1 MVRTPV
7 TRSSTQP
14 CFTRA
19 HSIQTYDLPMGLF
32 GRKKTSIGLDIGSGL
47 VKVAVI
53 EHGKGE
59 PELTKVAIAPLL
71 ADAIVEGEVMDPGIV
86 AEAAR
91 NALSAAGISGRPVIT
106 AVGGRDVIIKKI
118 QIDRVKEQQAR
129 ELIRWEA
136 EQHVPFDMES
146 VELDFQILDPDAEGL
161 EMNVLLVAAKRDLIE
176 NKLRLLTDA
185 EVAPSV
191 VDVDAFALHNAFE
204 VNYPEAM
211 NGVVCLVNIGHEVTN
226 INIMEDGVPLLTRDI
241 AVGTRRFREDLQR
254 ERGLSAEEADGLLQG
269 YDRSPHLQTVTDTR
283 GEEIAT
289 GIERAAAF
297 LASSSRVT
305 NKLRAAYTSGGGSR
319 VPGLTDALATR
330 LRIPVEQ
337 ANPLQRLRVRDGAFD
352 SLVIDDVAP
361 LLMLPI
367 GLALRQVA

>member
-1 MVRTPV
+1 M
-7 TRSSTQP
+7 
-14 CFTRA
+14 A
-19 HSIQTYDLPMGLF
+19 LF
-32 GRKKTSIGLDIGSGL
+32 GRKKTTVGLDIGSGL
-47 VKVAVI
+47 IKVAVVD
-53 EHGKGE
+53 HGRSE
-59 PELTKVAIAPLL
+59 PELTRVAIAPLL
-71 ADAIVEGEVMDPGIV
+71 ADAIVEGEIMDPGIV
-86 AEAAR
+86 AEAVR
-91 NALSAAGISGRPVIT
+91 SALAAAGIKGKPVVT

-146 VELDFQILDPDAEGL
+146 VELDFQILDPEADGL

-176 NKLRLLTDA
+176 TKMRLLTDA
-185 EVAPSV
+185 EVAPKV

-204 VNYPEAM
+204 LNYPDAM
-211 NGVVCLVNIGHEVTN
+211 SGLVCLVNIGHEVTN
-226 INIMEDGVPLLTRDI
+226 INILDDGIPLLTRDI

-254 ERGLSAEEADGLLQG
+254 ERGLSAEEADALLQG
-269 YDRSPHLQTVTDTR
+269 YDRSPHLQAVTESR
-283 GEEIAT
+283 GEEIAV

-297 LASSSRVT
+297 LATSSRIT
-305 NKLRAAYTSGGGSR
+305 SKLRAAYTCGGGAR
-319 VPGLTDALATR
+319 VPGLTEALAAR
-330 LRIPVEQ
+330 LGMPVEL
-337 ANPLQRLRVRDGAFD
+337 ANPLQRMRVRDGAFD